1 MSDDQSQTGSP
12 DRQRISLSENHE
24 VQDWTKRFG
33 VTADQLRAA
42 VDAVGN
48 RVEDVEK
55 YLSRKSGPA

>member
-1 MSDDQSQTGSP
+1 MSDDKSQTGNP
-12 DRQRISLSENHE
+12 DRQRVSLSEDYE
-24 VQDWTKRFG
+24 VQDWSKRFG

-48 RVEDVEK
+48 QAEDIEK